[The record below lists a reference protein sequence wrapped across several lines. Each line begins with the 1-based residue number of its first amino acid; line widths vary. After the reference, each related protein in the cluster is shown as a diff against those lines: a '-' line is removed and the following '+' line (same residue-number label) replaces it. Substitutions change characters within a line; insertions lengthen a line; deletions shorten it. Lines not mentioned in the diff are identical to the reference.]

1 MISAVF
7 FLLFELICDI
17 IFVDKKYRKYMGVM
31 DLKASETA
39 ALIEVI
45 QEQNKT
51 IAALRITIEEMN
63 SDSKILR
70 EQIDYLTRKL
80 FGSKSE
86 KTSALTGQIVMDE
99 ILDYGQFDEAEV
111 EAGPFEIEPILKK
124 TRTKKG
130 YSREKALLYL
140 PSEDK
145 VYTLPEED
153 QVCPVDGDKL
163 SRVGKK
169 YLRTEIEYTPATMK
183 LVHLYRET
191 WECRTCRTEGR
202 KHLREALVDEPVL
215 QHSMAS
221 ASSVAWTMYQKY
233 VNHVPLYRQ
242 EKDWQNLGMEIKR
255 STLSNWIIKT
265 SEEWLSKIVARLHE
279 KLLEEKYIHADETT
293 IQVLGEEGRK
303 NTSKSYMWVYT
314 TTRNS
319 EQQIRLFDYRSGR
332 AGKNAAEFLE
342 GFSGY
347 LHTDAFSGYVK
358 VKGVVRCLC
367 WSHSRRYYANALPK
381 DLKSEEATLPRQGI
395 AYCNELFKIE
405 EKLRDL
411 SPENRKIQRLKL
423 ETPLLEAY
431 WSWVDRNTGTVLAKS
446 KIGQAFQYALNQKTG
461 LMNYLEDGHCEISN
475 NIAENSI
482 WPFTVGRRNWLFS
495 GSPDGAA
502 ASAIVYSL
510 VETAKANGLNPYKY
524 LNVLLRGIPKFSTH
538 GKMDLLDSLLP
549 WDPQIKKACA
559 IK

>member
-1 MISAVF
+1 
-7 FLLFELICDI
+7 
-17 IFVDKKYRKYMGVM
+17 MGVM
-31 DLKASETA
+31 NLKASETA

-51 IAALRITIEEMN
+51 IASLRKTIEEMN

-70 EQIDYLTRKL
+70 EQIDYLTRRL

-86 KTSALTGQIVMDE
+86 KTSAITGQIVMDE
-99 ILDYGQFDEAEV
+99 IIDYGQFNEAEV
-111 EAGPFEIEPILKK
+111 EATLSEIEPILKK

-140 PSEDK
+140 PNEDK

-169 YLRTEIEYTPATMK
+169 YIRTEIEYTPATMK

-202 KHLREALVDEPVL
+202 KYLREALMDQPVL

-265 SEEWLSKIVARLHE
+265 SEEWLSKVVVRLHE
-279 KLLEEKYIHADETT
+279 KLLEEKYLHADESPL
-293 IQVLGEEGRK
+293 QVLGEEGK
-303 NTSKSYMWVYT
+303 SNTSKSYMWVYS

-319 EQQIRLFDYRSGR
+319 DKQIRLFDYRPGR
-332 AGKNAAEFLE
+332 AGANAAEFLD

-347 LHTDAFSGYVK
+347 LHTDAYKGYEK
-358 VKGVVRCLC
+358 VRNVTRCLC
-367 WSHSRRYYANALPK
+367 WSHNRRYFADALPK

-411 SPENRKIQRLKL
+411 SPEDRKTQRLKL
-423 ETPLLEAY
+423 EKPLLEAY
-431 WSWVDRNTGTVLAKS
+431 WSWVDLNISTVLAKS
-446 KIGQAFQYALNQKTG
+446 KIGQAFQYAQNQKIG

-482 WPFTVGRRNWLFS
+482 RPFTVGRRNWLFS
-495 GSPDGAA
+495 GSPEGAT

-510 VETAKANGLNPYKY
+510 VETAKANELNPYKY
-524 LNVLLRGIPKFSTH
+524 LNVLLRGLPKFSSH
-538 GKMDLLDSLLP
+538 NKMELLDSLLP
-549 WDPQIKKACA
+549 WDPKIKKACA